1 MITDLF
7 INNFKSLKSVYLKT
21 KKVNLFIGY
30 PNVGKSNVLEAMS
43 LLSPSQP
50 SHRFMDG
57 YIRYDDVENLFYEN
71 DPSEPIIVAT
81 NVGAAYINKLN
92 IYSDKFTYGLLINE
106 LPTSY
111 ISNLAKKKPAIWELM
126 DMINSE
132 ASDVDPE
139 DFFKIGC
146 TYNLYVNGV
155 TDLSSKQTSYHFA
168 VSITEIDLYIKKYD
182 FRPNDTFKIKFPD
195 FLLPPFG
202 ENLFSIFEANEELY
216 NDINQLLA
224 GNDLELVLRVKERKL
239 EVQRKKGAKVYAFP
253 YTSIADTIQRLA
265 FYLAAIYSN
274 KNSVLLFEEPE
285 AHSFPPFVQMLA
297 SRIAADNSN
306 QYFITTHSPY
316 IFDTLLEQL
325 GKDEIAVHVCSYQ
338 DDQTHIRTLSSEELA
353 NVQNMRE
360 EIFFNLEK
368 YS

>member
-1 MITDLF
+1 MITDLL
-7 INNFKSLKSVYLKT
+7 IDNFKSIKSVYLQT

-43 LLSPSQP
+43 LLSPIQP
-50 SHRFMDG
+50 YNKFMEG

-71 DPSEPIIVAT
+71 DPSEPIIVAS
-81 NVGAAYINKLN
+81 NIASAYLKKAN
-92 IYSDKFTYGLLINE
+92 IYSKKFHFGLSTEFSSPGYIKSLPRSIYSLDILIESIDSEIQLSHHNE
-106 LPTSY
+106 DLSK
-111 ISNLAKKKPAIWELM
+111 A
-126 DMINSE
+126 
-132 ASDVDPE
+132 
-139 DFFKIGC
+139 C
-146 TYNLYVNGV
+146 TYDVKLNGV
-155 TDLSSKQTSYHFA
+155 PSLDEEEKFSHSI
-168 VSITEIDLYIKKYD
+168 VSILDDQKYVKKYA
-182 FRPNDTFKIKFPD
+182 FVPSDTFKIKYSD
-195 FLLPPFG
+195 FLLPPNG
-202 ENLFSIFEANEELY
+202 ENLFSILEAYEELY
-216 NDINQLLA
+216 DIINQLLA
-224 GNDLELVLRVKERKL
+224 GNGLELVLRVKERKL

-274 KNSVLLFEEPE
+274 TNSVLLFEEPE

-297 SRIAADNSN
+297 SKIAADTSN

-325 GKDEIAVHVCSYQ
+325 SKDQIAVHVCSYQ
-338 DDQTHIRTLSSEELA
+338 DDQTYIRTLTEEELA
-353 NVQNMRE
+353 DVQNMRE

>member
-1 MITDLF
+1 MITDLL
-7 INNFKSLKSVYLKT
+7 INNFKSLKSVYLET
-21 KKVNLFIGY
+21 KRVNLFIGF

-50 SHRFMDG
+50 THKFMNG
-57 YIRYDDVENLFYEN
+57 YIRYDDIENLFYEN
-71 DPSEPIIVAT
+71 DSSEPIMVVS
-81 NVGAAYINKLN
+81 NSGAAYIDHDN
-92 IYSDKFTYGLLINE
+92 IYSKKFNYGLVADKYPSTYIKAISAIQHE
-106 LPTSY
+106 LEQLL
-111 ISNLAKKKPAIWELM
+111 N
-126 DMINSE
+126 MIKRMSHRKE
-132 ASDVDPE
+132 TLE
-139 DFFKIGC
+139 DFDDSC
-146 TYNLYVNGV
+146 TY
-155 TDLSSKQTSYHFA
+155 D
-168 VSITEIDLYIKKYD
+168 IDLDGSIELSKKEFNNIFVISTLHHEFYIKKYD
-182 FRPNDTFKIKFPD
+182 FKPKDTFKVKFSG

-202 ENLFSIFEANEELY
+202 DNLFSILETNEGLI
-216 NDINQLLA
+216 NDVNQLLA

-338 DDQTHIRTLSSEELA
+338 DDQTHIRTLSEEELA

>member
-1 MITDLF
+1 MITDL
-7 INNFKSLKSVYLKT
+7 IIRNFKSLKLVSLKT
-21 KKVNLFIGY
+21 KRVNLLIGY
-30 PNVGKSNVLEAMS
+30 PNVGKSNVLEALS
-43 LLSPSQP
+43 LLSSNQHSQK
-50 SHRFMDG
+50 FMRG
-57 YIRYDDVENLFYEN
+57 YVRYDDIENLFYEN
-71 DPSEPIIVAT
+71 DSSETIKVET
-81 NVGAAYINKLN
+81 NVGVAYLEQQGVNSLEF
-92 IYSDKFTYGLLINE
+92 IYSLLLEAISGDYIESLLDKESRSNALIKHIQSQLARNRRFNE
-106 LPTSY
+106 IGNALQY
-111 ISNLAKKKPAIWELM
+111 KM
-126 DMINSE
+126 D
-132 ASDVDPE
+132 
-139 DFFKIGC
+139 
-146 TYNLYVNGV
+146 VNGV
-155 TDLSSKQTSYHFA
+155 YKEKSDQSGYNFV
-168 VSITEIDLYIKKYD
+168 VSNPKGGQLVKKYE
-182 FRPNDTFKIKFPD
+182 FKSNDTFKNKYSD

-202 ENLFSIFEANEELY
+202 DNLFTILELNEDLY
-216 NDINQLLA
+216 NNINQLLA
-224 GNDLELVLRVKERKL
+224 SNDLELVLRVKERKL

-297 SRIAADNSN
+297 SRIAADTSN

-316 IFDTLLEQL
+316 IFDTLLERL

-338 DDQTHIRTLSSEELA
+338 DDQTHIRTLSEEELA